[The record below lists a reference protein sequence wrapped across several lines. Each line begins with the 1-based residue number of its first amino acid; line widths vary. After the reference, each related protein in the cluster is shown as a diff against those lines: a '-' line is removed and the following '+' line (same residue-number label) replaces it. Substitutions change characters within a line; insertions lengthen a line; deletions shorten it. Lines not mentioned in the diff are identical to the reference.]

1 MVAQIELPHLPIRL
15 YRYRSLKG
23 GQDIVEREI
32 ATITESYLWCSDF
45 TRLNDPMEGFYTPSS
60 VLGNG
65 RKARIIKQNILD
77 SKSTI
82 GIASFA
88 ESYENELMWT
98 HYADEYRGICI
109 AYITDLLQR
118 GLHDGTSLVRM
129 AYGEES
135 PPISA
140 VQALDPQRAARIIM
154 SHKKLNWYYE
164 REWRVLGS
172 KGKNIIRFEP
182 LGRLIAAVYLGS
194 RIESLHEEE
203 ITRKIRP
210 FRIRSYKMTI
220 SGYSHKWSLAK

>member
-1 MVAQIELPHLPIRL
+1 MVAQIELPYLPIRL
-15 YRYRSLKG
+15 YRYRSLEG

-98 HYADEYRGICI
+98 HYADEYHGICT
-109 AYITDLLQR
+109 AYITDFLQR

-172 KGKNIIRFEP
+172 KGKKH
-182 LGRLIAAVYLGS
+182 Y
-194 RIESLHEEE
+194 
-203 ITRKIRP
+203 P
-210 FRIRSYKMTI
+210 FRAASTPYSSGLSRVTYRKSARSRDI
-220 SGYSHKWSLAK
+220 A

>member
-45 TRLNDPMEGFYTPSS
+45 TRLNDPMEGFNTPSS
-60 VLGNG
+60 VLWNG

-98 HYADEYRGICI
+98 HYADEYRGVCI
-109 AYITDLLQR
+109 AYITDFLQR
-118 GLHDGTSLVRM
+118 GLHDGTSL
-129 AYGEES
+129 
-135 PPISA
+135 
-140 VQALDPQRAARIIM
+140 
-154 SHKKLNWYYE
+154 
-164 REWRVLGS
+164 
-172 KGKNIIRFEP
+172 
-182 LGRLIAAVYLGS
+182 
-194 RIESLHEEE
+194 
-203 ITRKIRP
+203 
-210 FRIRSYKMTI
+210 
-220 SGYSHKWSLAK
+220 